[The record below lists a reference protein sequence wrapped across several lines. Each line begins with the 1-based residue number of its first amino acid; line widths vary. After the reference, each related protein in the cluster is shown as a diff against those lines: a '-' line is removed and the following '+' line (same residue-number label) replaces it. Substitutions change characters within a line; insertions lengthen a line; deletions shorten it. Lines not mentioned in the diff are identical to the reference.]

1 MADSINANR
10 DKAEGD
16 RGSVSDSSAT
26 RAAERSDVSR
36 NYADENGDNAGGI
49 TNRPLDE
56 EVDNQESLP
65 PRGRSREE
73 TRNLSEDSG
82 EPEMDREERR
92 SER

>member
-1 MADSINANR
+1 MADR

-16 RGSVSDSSAT
+16 RSNAQDASAT
-26 RAAERSDVSR
+26 RAADRSDIGG
-36 NYADENGDNAGGI
+36 NYADVNGDNAGGI

-65 PRGRSREE
+65 QRGRSREE